1 VKSAEEIMEILEAYD
16 LTGSLRDAAE
26 LAGCSH
32 HTVAQYVA
40 ARERGELTPGRA
52 QRRVMLAD
60 PFLDKLEEWVE
71 RSRGKVRADVAHE
84 KLIALVTRA
93 QNAPPGERSP
103 RSRQRIGPGAGGC
116 IGHGCR
122 SRGCG
127 FSTTSATVRASMVLV
142 HSCFARGWRGAGLG
156 WCWRCWIRRRRR

>member
-1 VKSAEEIMEILEAYD
+1 MKSDEEIMEILEAYD

-52 QRRVMLAD
+52 QRREMLVD
-60 PFLDKLEEWVE
+60 PYLDKLEEWVE

-84 KLIALVTRA
+84 KLIALGYPVPSAR
-93 QNAPPGERSP
+93 PGGRWR
-103 RSRQRIGPGAGGC
+103 RSRRRIGPGAGGC
-116 IGHGCR
+116 IGPGCR

-127 FSTTSATVRASMVLV
+127 FSTTSAT
-142 HSCFARGWRGAGLG
+142 ARG
-156 WCWRCWIRRRRR
+156 

>member
-32 HTVAQYVA
+32 HTVASLVA

-52 QRRVMLAD
+52 ERRDMLVD
-60 PFLDKLEEWVE
+60 PYREKLEEWVE

-84 KLIALVTRA
+84 KLIGLGYTGSERTTR
-93 QNAPPGERSP
+93 ELSP
-103 RSRQRIGPGAGGC
+103 RPRRPIGLGAGGC
-116 IGHGCR
+116 TGPGWP

-127 FSTTSATVRASMVLV
+127 FSTISVMVL
-142 HSCFARGWRGAGLG
+142 G
-156 WCWRCWIRRRRR
+156 